1 MTDQLRR
8 GYFHP
13 GLASGRLDNA
23 SIKQLATF
31 LASVARVRA
40 LALCVPTAFNALAFG
55 FDVDDRRY
63 ASALIVPEELP
74 VAKLDDTVKV
84 LPSGALL
91 QLTTASQPLACEVL
105 YREGEHAELEPD
117 GSIPSWLSGA
127 PQGATG
133 PLRATLNPDGEYS
146 GVDQVDGSGRT
157 VAVSEELLVRERLV
171 IDYSALDPAGSARVR
186 RLDTRWLTPERHLV
200 VVSHYLNAE
209 EADLPESRLYT
220 RYLLRHQRPLVARLL
235 HQSGLGPEQPEDWT
249 GDSLAVTL
257 ATAMATV
264 ERLLGISDLVQW
276 RESWIHRHTLD
287 AFTQARHGV
296 GPEEVEGF
304 ARGLA
309 KRALGRPS
317 RRGSRPDKPAYRALG
332 PALRGADNDRIATEG
347 LRYGTTIAC
356 ANLTLTELL
365 ESRQRALDVMG
376 SRVHVRLDDA
386 FQGGGVWRAEK
397 IGLETELDPVD
408 LPLALGWRESAEP
421 AHPRASWAESDVHDS
436 VDLENGDDTEIEVP
450 FAAEAEQ
457 PSAADEDPALPEPQ
471 LPTPAERDP
480 TDTRCDDTIM
490 CWTVIL
496 SQRAQDASAL
506 RLTNSVADTMDLLG
520 AAAPFQIRFHHP
532 GIDPAY
538 SQQPV
543 TLEGNKLVG
552 VTWPRQLFTG
562 MRLFASWS
570 RDGYFITVEGR
581 ELSEPVILEGIPL
594 DYEFDEEAV
603 LRSWGTPTDLIDP
616 DELLGPAVVLRILR
630 LGGLRATNR
639 SSTLLYLPWDSL
651 LVWLRRDGRASD
663 IPSDELALQA
673 EQIVEALCRRLTPNG
688 SLVVEWAIGL
698 PVDDPLA
705 DQGRYLR
712 PLTVGE
718 RADRPLHDL
727 AVTLRLNGKA
737 SERRV
742 DPVDSWV
749 AGSLRRG
756 HPRVLTRGTPS
767 AAKRAELFEWAE
779 ANGVDRSWLDPRT
792 TFVKESEVGGHNR
805 RID

>member
-8 GYFHP
+8 GYLHP

-23 SIKQLATF
+23 SINQLATF
-31 LASVARVRA
+31 LASVARVRE

-74 VAKLDDTVKV
+74 VAKLDDIVEV

-133 PLRATLNPDGEYS
+133 PLHATLNPDVESS
-146 GVDQVDGSGRT
+146 GADQVAESGLT
-157 VAVSEELLVRERLV
+157 VAISEELLVRERLV
-171 IDYSALDPAGSARVR
+171 IDYSALDPTGRSRVR

-220 RYLLRHQRPLVARLL
+220 RYLLRHQRPIVARLF
-235 HQSGLGPEQPEDWT
+235 HQAGLGPQQPEDWT

-264 ERLLGISDLVQW
+264 EHLLGISDLVQW

-287 AFTQARHGV
+287 AFKQARHGV

-309 KRALGRPS
+309 KLALGRPS

-365 ESRQRALDVMG
+365 ESRHRALDVMG

-397 IGLETELDPVD
+397 IGLDAEPDPVD
-408 LPLALGWRESAEP
+408 FPLALGWRESAEP
-421 AHPRASWAESDVHDS
+421 AHPLDSWAGSTAHESADRD
-436 VDLENGDDTEIEVP
+436 NGDDTGIEVP
-450 FAAEAEQ
+450 FAVEAEK
-457 PSAADEDPALPEPQ
+457 PSAADEDPGLPEPQ
-471 LPTPAERDP
+471 LPTPTERDP
-480 TDTRCDDTIM
+480 TDTRSDDTIM

-520 AAAPFQIRFHHP
+520 ASAPFQIRFHHP
-532 GIDPAY
+532 GIDPAH

-543 TLEGNKLVG
+543 TLEGNRLVG
-552 VTWPRQLFTG
+552 LTWPPQLFTG

-616 DELLGPAVVLRILR
+616 DELLGPAVVLQILR
-630 LGGLRATNR
+630 LGGLRAAN
-639 SSTLLYLPWDSL
+639 SSRTLLYLPWEAL
-651 LVWLRRDGRASD
+651 LVWLRRDRRAAGVSL
-663 IPSDELALQA
+663 DEIAVQA
-673 EQIVEALCRRLTPNG
+673 EEIVEALCRRSTPNG
-688 SLVVEWAIGL
+688 SVVVEWAIGS
-698 PVDDPLA
+698 PVDNPFA
-705 DQGRYLR
+705 DQGRYLH
-712 PLTVGE
+712 PVTVGD
-718 RADRPLHDL
+718 RVDRPLHDL
-727 AVTLRLNGKA
+727 AVTLRLGAKA
-737 SERRV
+737 TERAARS
-742 DPVDSWV
+742 VDSPI

-756 HPRVLTRGTPS
+756 HPRVLTRGIPS

-779 ANGVDRSWLDPRT
+779 ANGWDRWGFDPQT
-792 TFVKESEVGGHNR
+792 TFVKESQVGGHTR